1 MGLMLKNFVFS
12 RLKLRNSRIFLLI
25 MINAILINNSAIFLK
40 LLLQRINYQKV
51 CRTRLQKVI
60 LLKKFLLLLIHKNN
74 FSNQKSK
81 NLIIHNYKLIE
92 LLRYQEGLINQQL
105 KERNYK
111 KIIIM
116 MKYKLFSYQVFQGRN
131 IR

>member
-92 LLRYQEGLINQQL
+92 LHRYQEGLINQQL